1 MKTWGVTV
9 GAVAVAVALLLVLL
23 KGFGRD
29 PHEVPF
35 MLSGKPAP
43 AFTLRALDSGK
54 PVSLAQFK
62 GHPVVINFWASWCGP
77 CRQEHPVLDWGA
89 REFGNQAVFLGIIF
103 EDTEDNARE
112 ILQEEGASFPQ
123 LVDPRSRT
131 SVDYG
136 VAGVPETYFI
146 DANGIIMGKHVGPI
160 DPQTLRE
167 RIQNLNA
174 RTATP
179 ATGSAQNP

>member
-1 MKTWGVTV
+1 MKTWGVTL
-9 GAVAVAVALLLVLL
+9 GAIAICAALVLVL
-23 KGFGRD
+23 KAGFGRD

-43 AFTLRALDSGK
+43 PFALRSLDTGK
-54 PVSLAQFK
+54 EVRLDQFK

-103 EDTEDNARE
+103 EDTEDNARAV
-112 ILQEEGASFPQ
+112 LQEQGVSFPQ
-123 LVDPRSRT
+123 LVDPRSRI

-146 DANGIIMGKHVGPI
+146 DANGIIMSKFVGPI
-160 DPQTLRE
+160 DPQTLANRIRE
-167 RIQNLNA
+167 LNA
-174 RTATP
+174 RTA
-179 ATGSAQNP
+179 SAVTAQP

>member
-1 MKTWGVTV
+1 MRRWIVTLSAAAMCL
-9 GAVAVAVALLLVLL
+9 GLCLVL
-23 KGFGRD
+23 KMGFGRD

-35 MLSGKPAP
+35 MMAGKKAP

-54 PVSLAQFK
+54 PVSLEQFK

-77 CRQEHPVLDWGA
+77 CRQEHPVLTWGA

-112 ILQEEGASFPQ
+112 VLQETGTSFPQ
-123 LVDPRSRT
+123 LVDPRSRI

-136 VAGVPETYFI
+136 VAGVPETYFV

-160 DPQTLRE
+160 DPGTLRQ
-167 RIQNLNA
+167 RIEELKA
-174 RTATP
+174 RTV
-179 ATGSAQNP
+179 SAVTTQP